1 MSVTTTFLAA
11 DEVVVFAPDETPASS
26 EKEPPEIPALKN
38 LSDVRLLPIFS
49 VTQNIA
55 ATFRLKNAL
64 QKRET
69 LHPDAVNYLDNALL
83 FTLITE
89 FPQTSW
95 TPPSIFRID
104 AMMTRPAISYY
115 GDFVVPVWPELLE
128 AMKSEGDAK
137 LLEPNVY
144 DADGVLIVVSDRY
157 CACSYGEDIAPT
169 DEDIARL
176 RRLIQ
181 ETEASTLKNVASIA
195 TAPQAIGR
203 SALKPELAG
212 LRAQLMAEAQQ
223 RDDDTEFD
231 SLTRGLWQRLQISAF
246 DAFFNDTEQLSFTV
260 DHDEAGQALIV
271 ELDVRCTKRSTLD
284 KYIAEIGATRSRVLS
299 YLHPNYVGFVSAS
312 IPLSEEIASALPR
325 IAALG
330 ADIVIEEEG
339 WLPAAFQQTL
349 EKIADKR
356 QAEYLIQAVT
366 TNQDSTACVMVMP
379 LEQASTLRASLILLV
394 YASTST
400 LNAVGEV
407 AGFPVTEFPAI
418 EIPGLE
424 PQRGIDGKP
433 SDTKAMFVA
442 TDQCLAVMFG
452 TEKDL
457 PLLETI
463 LKRDFEPQAA
473 ATRFQQSVFAAEVD
487 LVPLSELENMVFGNS
502 HLLAKPKNE
511 DDESPQPAGKIQVYM
526 HTAPQRLMLTAR
538 FEGDTMIAGITFL
551 ESTIELLAVLFEY

>member
-1 MSVTTTFLAA
+1 MTTTFLAA

-271 ELDVRCTKRSTLD
+271 EL
-284 KYIAEIGATRSRVLS
+284 
-299 YLHPNYVGFVSAS
+299 
-312 IPLSEEIASALPR
+312 
-325 IAALG
+325 
-330 ADIVIEEEG
+330 
-339 WLPAAFQQTL
+339 
-349 EKIADKR
+349 
-356 QAEYLIQAVT
+356 
-366 TNQDSTACVMVMP
+366 
-379 LEQASTLRASLILLV
+379 
-394 YASTST
+394 
-400 LNAVGEV
+400 GEV
-407 AGFPVTEFPAI
+407 H
-418 EIPGLE
+418 
-424 PQRGIDGKP
+424 
-433 SDTKAMFVA
+433 
-442 TDQCLAVMFG
+442 
-452 TEKDL
+452 
-457 PLLETI
+457 ETI
-463 LKRDFEPQAA
+463 D
-473 ATRFQQSVFAAEVD
+473 
-487 LVPLSELENMVFGNS
+487 
-502 HLLAKPKNE
+502 
-511 DDESPQPAGKIQVYM
+511 
-526 HTAPQRLMLTAR
+526 AR
-538 FEGDTMIAGITFL
+538 
-551 ESTIELLAVLFEY
+551 